1 MQIQRSSWIAIQRAG
16 FRSSFAGKLDGIYIK
31 VRGNLNAW
39 TQGGPGE
46 SREGLK
52 NGQPPCTP
60 ERAVVATLLHGRRD
74 VLAGYPSSARAPS
87 RSSAYPWRPRAPS
100 CAARRVRSKQAPPAW
115 PRTRMPAG
123 CPRRPVPTR
132 SSSAA
137 SSTTRAWRT
146 TSARQALRT
155 ARVRRS
161 ASSCTAALARRRVG
175 SLRADIRGDFA
186 VASTHVA
193 RTGATTRAGRAA

>member
-1 MQIQRSSWIAIQRAG
+1 MQIQRSWEAIQLRWISIQRRWKAG
-16 FRSSFAGKLDGIYIK
+16 WDLYQGEGELERVDA
-31 VRGNLNAW
+31 RG
-39 TQGGPGE
+39 T
-46 SREGLK
+46 RRHEGDAR
-52 NGQPPCTP
+52 
-60 ERAVVATLLHGRRD
+60 RAVVATLLH
-74 VLAGYPSSARAPS
+74 VATAGYPSRARAPS

-115 PRTRMPAG
+115 PRTHTLAG

-137 SSTTRAWRT
+137 SSTTRAWRIT
-146 TSARQALRT
+146 CARQALRT

-186 VASTHVA
+186 VASTHAA
-193 RTGATTRAGRAA
+193 RTGEMKRAGRAA